1 MKLMLVGRSA
11 RGKTTL
17 LNKITEKGW
26 TSAMPRWGEREQRPK
41 AGGDT
46 PVTVGIA
53 VSNWTYMSRH
63 AMKGRVRRIT
73 FKTWDFAGQVSVC
86 VCVHAY
92 MHAHVC
98 HPCYPHTYRRIT
110 MPLIN
115 ISCLSDHSTWLYG
128 TPAMAVKELK
138 SSNHGYSIYR
148 YNIMYCLALCV
159 STYKLGL
166 GGILV
171 F

>member
-1 MKLMLVGRSA
+1 MKLMLVGLSA

-26 TSAMPRWGEREQRPK
+26 TSSTPRWGEREQRPK

-63 AMKGRVRRIT
+63 YSKGRVKRIT

-86 VCVHAY
+86 CIVCVICG
-92 MHAHVC
+92 VC
-98 HPCYPHTYRRIT
+98 
-110 MPLIN
+110 M
-115 ISCLSDHSTWLYG
+115 
-128 TPAMAVKELK
+128 
-138 SSNHGYSIYR
+138 
-148 YNIMYCLALCV
+148 CV
-159 STYKLGL
+159 CGWD
-166 GGILV
+166 
-171 F
+171 

>member
-17 LNKITEKGW
+17 LNKITEKGL
-26 TSAMPRWGEREQRPK
+26 TSSSLRWGEREQRPK

-63 AMKGRVRRIT
+63 ITKGRVKRIT
-73 FKTWDFAGQVSVC
+73 FKTWDFAGQVSICVLPLYSVC
-86 VCVHAY
+86 
-92 MHAHVC
+92 
-98 HPCYPHTYRRIT
+98 TF
-110 MPLIN
+110 
-115 ISCLSDHSTWLYG
+115 
-128 TPAMAVKELK
+128 E
-138 SSNHGYSIYR
+138 
-148 YNIMYCLALCV
+148 
-159 STYKLGL
+159 
-166 GGILV
+166 